1 MKTILLIFTLVLSH
15 GLMLAQN
22 SCEEALEVSQG
33 THECATLI
41 GEVSDDLECAGLLIG
56 EYVNW
61 YYYTAEE
68 DETLL
73 VTSSLS
79 QNGNWDSRLNI
90 LTGPCGTLT
99 CLASDDDGGSGYT
112 SDLTFEAEAGV
123 TYFIVF
129 DDQWTTNPG
138 EFYIGS
144 EDDVT
149 NYVDP
154 GNTGG
159 GGDETPETLIIFEAT
174 TLPNVIA
181 GDCVVDMNGDFLDDI
196 VSVSGSTATVSYQQ
210 ENGTYFSGII
220 TGPSPENSPSWSIAA
235 GDLDNNG
242 MNDLMYGG
250 GGGVSLMLRSDD
262 GSTFT
267 EWATDEYVFS
277 QRGNMVDINNDGILD
292 AYMCHDVAPNVYM
305 LSDGAGGFEYIQ
317 GGLGETPN
325 GGNYGSVWI
334 DYNNDGL
341 IDMFI
346 AKCRGGDVPENINQ
360 LHRNN
365 GDGTF
370 TEVGEEVGLADNV
383 QTWSSAWADYDND
396 GDMDVFIGASSTSNG
411 SHKMMRN
418 DDGIFVD
425 ITAQS
430 GILASMPTGIEHVC
444 HDYNNDGF
452 VDIDISGTTMLLNNG
467 DMTFTHSNTAVSNG
481 PVGDLNN
488 DGYLDVVSPFGGQ
501 VYFNQSEG
509 NNYLKINP
517 IGVESNKNG
526 IGARVT
532 IESSMGAQIR
542 DIKSGDGFGNMSMLT
557 AHFGIGQD
565 EIVESITIN
574 WPSGI
579 VTTLYDVYANNTL
592 NIVEIEGDVVSVQ
605 EMLEENFNV
614 YPNPTS
620 DFLNISSDMN
630 FNSFPIEI
638 LDLSGKIVLSTLI
651 KDNRV
656 KLEGISSGTYLA
668 RINANGTYHQ
678 VQFVKE

>member
-396 GDMDVFIGASSTSNG
+396 GDMDVFVGASSTSNG

-532 IESSMGAQIR
+532 IESSMGTQIR

-565 EIVESITIN
+565 EIVESVTIN

-605 EMLEENFNV
+605 EMLEEKFNV

-638 LDLSGKIVLSTLI
+638 LDLSGRIVLSTLI